1 MGHIHNLG
9 IVHRD
14 IKPENI
20 LIDNEGIIKVADF
33 GVSVFDKNIDQKQSD
48 YTGTLQYMA
57 PE

>member
-33 GVSVFDKNIDQKQSD
+33 GVSVFDKNIDQKQID

>member
-1 MGHIHNLG
+1 LGHIHNLG

-33 GVSVFDKNIDQKQSD
+33 GVSIFEKNIDHR
-48 YTGTLQYMA
+48 
-57 PE
+57 